1 MVPDWTQ
8 EEKTLLNIKKI
19 IAATWRM
26 NRQQLQV
33 YCGKLKR
40 NRERILPGE
49 TGSAFIEKLEWISG
63 SGMDAGTKIW
73 PLLMHDT
80 DRLLNL
86 IHGHRGLDRK
96 AWLTALPKLE
106 ACQSRYFKTE
116 LGTAFI
122 LELKAKTGMGMPGKK
137 QDPDQ
142 TVPAENGILADC
154 MDDKKELETVAA
166 WLMED
171 PQEQYKKAGG
181 KKRVFFYRQ
190 IKRAAVPVLACV
202 SVCFMS
208 VWLHGQ
214 IVREQGRWSLQ
225 QMKVSAS
232 KEAETFMEN
241 TAAAPDSISHAK
253 KLADTVQQ
261 MEKIQVQDRKQPET
275 RPEKLKQYS
284 EMSEEYPQLYGWL
297 QIPDT
302 QIDLPVMRPESDR
315 DFYLH
320 HDFSGAESAEGALF
334 VDAESSTYPQ
344 DDNTVIYGHNMKN
357 GHIFGALKMYG
368 DADFFRAHREIH
380 FDTLYE
386 TGVYE
391 AVAVLKTR
399 ILNEDETGFRY
410 YRFFQ
415 YGSEKEF
422 QGCRNFVEDN
432 RLFETD
438 STLQYGDQILMLS
451 TCEYSQENGRLVV
464 VARKRNK
471 KPDDEGQGADFSAG
485 TAQAGTG

>member
-1 MVPDWTQ
+1 MAPDWTQ

-19 IAATWRM
+19 IARSWRM

-33 YCGKLKR
+33 YCRKLER
-40 NRERILPGE
+40 NRDRILPGQ

-73 PLLMHDT
+73 PLLIQDT

-86 IHGHRGLDRK
+86 IHGHQNLDRK
-96 AWLTALPKLE
+96 AWLAALPKLE

-122 LELKAKTGMGMPGKK
+122 LDLKVKTGLGVPEKK
-137 QDPDQ
+137 PEPDK
-142 TVPAENGILADC
+142 TVPAGNVILTDC
-154 MDDKKELETVAA
+154 MADKKELETVAA

-171 PQEQYKKAGG
+171 VRERG
-181 KKRVFFYRQ
+181 KKTCKIKRLPFHRQ
-190 IKRAAVPVLACV
+190 IKRAAVPVLACL

-214 IVREQGRWSLQ
+214 FVRERGRWSLQ
-225 QMKVSAS
+225 QMKVSAPN
-232 KEAETFMEN
+232 EAEIFIEN
-241 TAAAPDSISHAK
+241 MKAVPDSISHAE
-253 KLADTVQQ
+253 KLSDVGQPV
-261 MEKIQVQDRKQPET
+261 EKMQVQDRKQPET
-275 RPEKLKQYS
+275 RPEKLPQYR
-284 EMSEEYPQLYGWL
+284 EMSEKYPQLYGWL

-302 QIDLPVMRPESDR
+302 QIDLTVMRPESDR

-320 HDFSGAESAEGALF
+320 HDFSGTESAEGALF
-334 VDAESSTYPQ
+334 ADAESSLWPR

-357 GHIFGALKMYG
+357 GHIFGTLKMYG
-368 DADFFRAHREIH
+368 DADFFQEHREIC

-391 AVAVLKTR
+391 AVAVLRTR
-399 ILNEDETGFRY
+399 ILNEDEPGFRY

-415 YGSEKEF
+415 YGNKKEF
-422 QGCRNFVEDN
+422 QECRDFVEEN

-464 VARKRNK
+464 VARKRNEK
-471 KPDDEGQGADFSAG
+471 SADAG
-485 TAQAGTG
+485 

>member
-1 MVPDWTQ
+1 MVPEWTQ
-8 EEKTLLNIKKI
+8 EEKTLLNMKKI
-19 IAATWRM
+19 IAASWRM
-26 NRQQLQV
+26 NSQQLQV
-33 YCGKLKR
+33 YCRKLKR

-49 TGSAFIEKLEWISG
+49 IGSAFIEKLEWISVR
-63 SGMDAGTKIW
+63 GMDAGTKIW

-80 DRLLNL
+80 DRLLNI
-86 IHGHRGLDRK
+86 IHGHRELDRK
-96 AWLTALPKLE
+96 AWITALPKLE
-106 ACQSRYFKTE
+106 ARQSRYFKTE
-116 LGTAFI
+116 LGTAFV
-122 LELKAKTGMGMPGKK
+122 LELKAKTGMGIPGKK
-137 QDPDQ
+137 QNQDK
-142 TVPAENGILADC
+142 TVSVGTGIPADC
-154 MDDKKELETVAA
+154 MDDKKKLETVAT

-171 PQEQYKKAGG
+171 TQESYKKAG

-190 IKRAAVPVLACV
+190 IKRAAVPVLACL

-208 VWLHGQ
+208 VWLYGQ
-214 IVREQGRWSLQ
+214 LVRDRSRWNLQ

-232 KEAETFMEN
+232 EEAETFTEN
-241 TAAAPDSISHAK
+241 ITEAPDSISYANKMTDADKPLRK
-253 KLADTVQQ
+253 KQ
-261 MEKIQVQDRKQPET
+261 IQDRKQPET
-275 RPEKLKQYS
+275 RPEKLLQYR

-334 VDAESSTYPQ
+334 VDVESSTYPQ
-344 DDNTVIYGHNMKN
+344 NDNTVIYGHNMKN
-357 GHIFGALKMYG
+357 GHIFGTLKMYG
-368 DADFFRAHREIH
+368 DTDFFKAHREIH

-399 ILNEDETGFRY
+399 ILNENEQGFRY

-415 YGSEKEF
+415 YETEKEF
-422 QGCRNFVEDN
+422 QKCRDFVEKN
-432 RLFETD
+432 RLFETG
-438 STLQYGDQILMLS
+438 STLQYGDRILMLS

-464 VARKRNK
+464 VARKRDK
-471 KPDDEGQGADFSAG
+471 KVEKGEI
-485 TAQAGTG
+485 